1 LNIKK
6 EKTASTSNFLWR
18 QSMTLYISPTRRL
31 TNLREAMDRMMEDT
45 IAEISPRERE
55 MTLAVDI
62 KSKEDGYVVRAFVPG
77 LSSDDLQIEILNNSL
92 AIRGEFKAEQEENGK
107 FLTYELPTGRFSRVI
122 TLPTALDAA
131 KAEATI
137 KDGVLT
143 LWVPKTEA
151 HRPRSIQVKTA

>member
-1 LNIKK
+1 
-6 EKTASTSNFLWR
+6 
-18 QSMTLYISPTRRL
+18 
-31 TNLREAMDRMMEDT
+31 
-45 IAEISPRERE
+45 
-55 MTLAVDI
+55 
-62 KSKEDGYVVRAFVPG
+62 
-77 LSSDDLQIEILNNSL
+77 
-92 AIRGEFKAEQEENGK
+92 
-107 FLTYELPTGRFSRVI
+107 VI

>member
-1 LNIKK
+1 
-6 EKTASTSNFLWR
+6 
-18 QSMTLYISPTRRL
+18 MTLYISPTRRL
-31 TNLREAMDRMMEDT
+31 SNLREAMDRMMEDT

-62 KSKEDGYVVRAFVPG
+62 KSNEDGYILRAFVPG
-77 LSSDDLQIEILNNSL
+77 LSSDDLSIEILNNSL
-92 AIRGEFKAEQEENGK
+92 SVRGEFNGDNEDGSK
-107 FLTYELPTGRFSRVI
+107 FLTSELPAGRFARII